1 MVDFKLSFPPIRLL
15 LLLFLWNGTKP
26 FDWYLFIP
34 CTIKGFKNVKRATWK
49 QQLNVIRFFI
59 LFEYVP
65 TYTYVRVYK
74 FIWFY
79 FISIFLCFFLLL
91 FFRLAD
97 FFGWLNSMHMSLIRI
112 RQTVCNRTWFGDI
125 GKTYEMEI
133 DKPNAL
139 PFVCHLNFTAPGDSH
154 GDIIQVSTSNHS
166 RFQFQF
172 HFMFRLFRYK
182 RDFINFYSDAVQ
194 LYFIHFSFSKL
205 SHHFFFTL
213 KPKNTL
219 FHGEL

>member
-1 MVDFKLSFPPIRLL
+1 
-15 LLLFLWNGTKP
+15 
-26 FDWYLFIP
+26 
-34 CTIKGFKNVKRATWK
+34 
-49 QQLNVIRFFI
+49 
-59 LFEYVP
+59 
-65 TYTYVRVYK
+65 
-74 FIWFY
+74 
-79 FISIFLCFFLLL
+79 
-91 FFRLAD
+91 
-97 FFGWLNSMHMSLIRI
+97 MSLIRI

-194 LYFIHFSFSKL
+194 IYFLFIFRL
-205 SHHFFFTL
+205 ANYLTIFFFTL

>member
-1 MVDFKLSFPPIRLL
+1 MYAYTNSF
-15 LLLFLWNGTKP
+15 
-26 FDWYLFIP
+26 D
-34 CTIKGFKNVKRATWK
+34 
-49 QQLNVIRFFI
+49 
-59 LFEYVP
+59 
-65 TYTYVRVYK
+65 
-74 FIWFY
+74 
-79 FISIFLCFFLLL
+79 FISSQFFSIFVCFFLLF

-97 FFGWLNSMHMSLIRI
+97 FYGWLNSMHMSLIRI

-182 RDFINFYSDAVQ
+182 RILSIFILMRFN
-194 LYFIHFSFSKL
+194 LILFIFRLANYRSFCLHLKTKKHFVSWWIIIL
-205 SHHFFFTL
+205 LITL
-213 KPKNTL
+213 
-219 FHGEL
+219 H

>member
-1 MVDFKLSFPPIRLL
+1 MF
-15 LLLFLWNGTKP
+15 
-26 FDWYLFIP
+26 
-34 CTIKGFKNVKRATWK
+34 
-49 QQLNVIRFFI
+49 
-59 LFEYVP
+59 
-65 TYTYVRVYK
+65 
-74 FIWFY
+74 
-79 FISIFLCFFLLL
+79 
-91 FFRLAD
+91 
-97 FFGWLNSMHMSLIRI
+97 LIRI

-166 RFQFQF
+166 HFQFQF

-182 RDFINFYSDAVQ
+182 RDFINFHSDAVQ
-194 LYFIHFSFSKL
+194 LYFLFIFRL
-205 SHHFFFTL
+205 ANYRTIFFFTL